1 MPRDPR
7 LAAKLAS
14 TAATPNLDKSSGKP
28 PFPNSVNLEKSLK
41 PKNNHLIDSSNK
53 SSVNNKI
60 NLPNTASLNSNNKDP
75 RLISSK
81 VHQPQTI
88 NSVPLS
94 NDEYIADAQNSGS
107 VNKGKLGSIRLKT
120 KSVTK
125 KGASRGS
132 SKIDSENSKSKV
144 SRSESKSRSSSRSP
158 TKPVKRKDSP
168 RKKSYTHA
176 TSSVE
181 PVPESPTKRTEKR
194 KIQKSTYHPTAIVKI
209 PPSPPSITKYD
220 ADMDICNS
228 PSPSPIDEPKLSN
241 KSNDDV
247 KSFKDLKGSTK
258 SRNYMRR
265 NRVSSRSPDLLIQP
279 QPVVSTTVLDVDLRV
294 CGPPPEKVS
303 RKHSPTPPPP
313 VVSTT
318 TLKEDESVDKNSDDG
333 TSRFTDS
340 NSKYLLK
347 LYAIIPFHL

>member
-14 TAATPNLDKSSGKP
+14 SAANPNLDKSSASAKSSI
-28 PFPNSVNLEKSLK
+28 PNCVNLEKSLK

-94 NDEYIADAQNSGS
+94 NDEYIADAQILNSGS
-107 VNKGKLGSIRLKT
+107 VNKGKLGSIRDVKT

-132 SKIDSENSKSKV
+132 NKIDSENSKSKI

-181 PVPESPTKRTEKR
+181 PPGSPTKRTEKR

-209 PPSPPSITKYD
+209 PSPPSITKYD

-228 PSPSPIDEPKLSN
+228 PSPTPIDDPKLSN

-258 SRNYMRR
+258 TRNYMRR

-279 QPVVSTTVLDVDLRV
+279 PPVVSTTVLDVDLRV

-318 TLKEDESVDKNSDDG
+318 TLKEDESVDKNSEDG

-340 NSKYLLK
+340 NSKY
-347 LYAIIPFHL
+347 